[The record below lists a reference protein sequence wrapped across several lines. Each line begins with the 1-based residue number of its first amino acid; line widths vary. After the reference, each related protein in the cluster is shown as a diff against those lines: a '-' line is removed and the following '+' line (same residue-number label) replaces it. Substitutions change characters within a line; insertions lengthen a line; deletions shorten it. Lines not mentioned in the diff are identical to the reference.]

1 MIRKCKAGYRVVGKN
16 GRNMGTYKT
25 EDAAKNRL
33 AQIERLKHARGI
45 K

>member
-1 MIRKCKAGYRVVGKN
+1 MIKKVSAGYRVVGKN

-25 EDAAKNRL
+25 EAAAKHRL
-33 AQIERLKHARGI
+33 AQIEMMKHIREG